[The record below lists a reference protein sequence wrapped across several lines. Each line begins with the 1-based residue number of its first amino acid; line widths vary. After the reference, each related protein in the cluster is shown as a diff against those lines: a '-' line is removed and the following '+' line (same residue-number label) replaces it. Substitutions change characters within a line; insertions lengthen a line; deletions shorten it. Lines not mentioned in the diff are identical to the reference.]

1 LARGAGFIKSRLS
14 LLATGLT
21 MACVLAA
28 AFVLTASGAMAE
40 PIELRTT
47 PVRLDLADPDNVTLG
62 NLTYLGGLRLN
73 SPHRD
78 FGGWS
83 GMWISPDGNRLV
95 AVGDRGHWLT
105 ATIVFSTGG
114 QLDDLTDAHLIPMLG
129 TDGIA
134 IQPPWADAESIAALD
149 GGLLVAFER
158 AHRFWWYPGTTP
170 DALATAIPQD
180 YYHPHPMHD
189 APSNGGIEALTALGD
204 GTLLAFAEELAGPD
218 GTLGW
223 ITTKGPDGDGR
234 ESPISLAASD
244 GYVPTGAAT
253 LANGDV
259 LVLERLFNLLGFRS
273 RIRLLDRAEIVPGGV
288 IVGTQIA
295 RLARPLVADNF
306 EAIAT
311 VDTPNGTLVY
321 VLSDNNFSILQRTLL
336 LVFRLDL

>member
-1 LARGAGFIKSRLS
+1 MM
-14 LLATGLT
+14 LATAVALVV
-21 MACVLAA
+21 ALAA
-28 AFVLTASGAMAE
+28 GGATSE

-47 PVRLDLADPDNVTLG
+47 SVSLDLADPARVTLG
-62 NLTYLGGLRLN
+62 DLTYLGGLRLN

-83 GMWISPDGNRLV
+83 GMWISPAGNRLV

-105 ATIVFSTGG
+105 ANIAFSADGR
-114 QLDDLTDAHLIPMLG
+114 LADLTDAHLFPMLG

-134 IQPPWADAESIAALD
+134 IEPPWTDAESIAALD

-180 YYHPHPMHD
+180 HYHPHPMHD
-189 APSNGGIEALTALGD
+189 APSNGGVEALTALGD
-204 GTLLAFAEELAGPD
+204 GTLLAFAEELAGPE

-223 ITTKGPDGDGR
+223 ITNGDGLD
-234 ESPISLAASD
+234 SSISLATSD

-253 LANGDV
+253 LVNGDV
-259 LVLERLFNLLGFRS
+259 LVLERRFDLLGFRS
-273 RIRLLDRAEIVPGGV
+273 RIKLLDQAEIVADGV
-288 IVGTQIA
+288 ISGTQIA

-311 VDTPNGTLVY
+311 VDTPTGTLVY
-321 VLSDNNFSILQRTLL
+321 VLSDNNFSVLQRTLL
-336 LVFRLDL
+336 LMFRLDI